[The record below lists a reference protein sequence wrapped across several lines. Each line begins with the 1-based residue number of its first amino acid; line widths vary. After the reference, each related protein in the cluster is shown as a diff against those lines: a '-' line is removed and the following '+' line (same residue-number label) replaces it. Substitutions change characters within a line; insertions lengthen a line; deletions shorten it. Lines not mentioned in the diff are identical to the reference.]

1 MTETL
6 EVIKQNPAGQETW
19 RYSSTLL
26 QRTPTR
32 ILLEAFFNRE
42 DLPFHG
48 MLLGKGD
55 RFIEVYFNDRWYNIF
70 EIHAREDD
78 GLRGWYANI
87 TLPAVFEDSQVSYRD
102 LALDLLVF
110 PDGTQLVLDEDEFA
124 VLNLPAEIHA
134 RALTALA
141 ELQGLFANLSDVQ
154 ALLKA
159 QPVLNK

>member
-6 EVIKQNPAGQETW
+6 VVIKQNPAGQETW
-19 RYSSTLL
+19 RYSGTLL
-26 QRTPTR
+26 QRTPAR

-70 EIHAREDD
+70 EIHARGDD
-78 GLRGWYANI
+78 TLRGWYANI
-87 TLPAVFEDSQVSYRD
+87 SLPAVFEDSQVSYRD

-110 PDGTQLVLDEDEFA
+110 PDGTQIDLDEDEFTA
-124 VLNLPAEIHA
+124 LNLPVEIHT
-134 RALTALA
+134 RALSTLA
-141 ELQGLFANLSDVQ
+141 ELHELFSNLADVQ
-154 ALLKA
+154 ALLRA
-159 QPVLNK
+159 QPALNE